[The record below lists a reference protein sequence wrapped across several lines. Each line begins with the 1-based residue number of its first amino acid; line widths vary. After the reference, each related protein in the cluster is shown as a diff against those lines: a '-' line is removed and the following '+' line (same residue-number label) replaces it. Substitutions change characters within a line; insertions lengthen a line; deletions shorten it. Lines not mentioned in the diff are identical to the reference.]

1 MDDIVFVS
9 GTVGEYNDRLQI
21 TVQSLKHVNTKDI
34 VPQDFIA
41 ACTQD
46 IEKVKTEIRVY
57 HRRVKTTCLK
67 KLLDAFFDDPDFE
80 KLFFTAPAAKR
91 IHHAYLGGL
100 AVHTLSMLKLAMHVQ
115 SVYPFLDLD
124 LLITGCSLHDIGKI
138 HEYTYARK
146 IDMSTRGRLLGHIM
160 IGHDMVSEKIRNLKD
175 FPHDIR
181 DKLLHMI
188 ISHHGRLEWG
198 SPRLPMFAEA
208 LVLHHIDNLDSKVA
222 MFQKELERNEQE
234 QKEWSEY
241 HNHLERELFLQ

>member
-1 MDDIVFVS
+1 
-9 GTVGEYNDRLQI
+9 
-21 TVQSLKHVNTKDI
+21 
-34 VPQDFIA
+34 
-41 ACTQD
+41 
-46 IEKVKTEIRVY
+46 VKTP
-57 HRRVKTTCLK
+57 CLK
-67 KLLDAFFDDPDFE
+67 GLLDAFFDDPEFNTA
-80 KLFFTAPAAKR
+80 FYTAPAAKR

-100 AVHTLSMLKLAMHVQ
+100 AVHTVSMLKLAMHIQ
-115 SVYPFLDLD
+115 SVYSFLDLD

-138 HEYTYARK
+138 HEYSYTKR
-146 IDMSTRGRLLGHIM
+146 IDMSTRGRLLGHII
-160 IGHDMVSEKIRNLKD
+160 IGHDMVSEKIRSLKG

-234 QKEWSEY
+234 RKEWSDY